1 VNQAATEDVWSIK
14 RVLTWAAED
23 LKRRGNDGGRLDVEL
38 LLGRVLGLDRIGL
51 IMQSE
56 RPLAPAELNAFREPF
71 KRRRLGEPVAYLL
84 GEREFYGISLRV
96 DARVLIPRPDSEL
109 LVEVALKRTR
119 ERSMRGDA
127 LDLCTG
133 SGCVAIAFARQR
145 PTWDVTASD
154 ISPDALALA
163 QANAHRTGAVRN
175 LRLVAGSLFAPIA
188 EQRFDLITANPPYIP
203 SADIEGLDAD
213 VRDFEPR
220 LALDGGP
227 DGLHITRRLVS
238 EAMAYLSPGGL
249 LALEGG
255 FDRGGAALE
264 PHPTA
269 ESYAKCCR
277 HLFVAMSNAIFDGY
291 AVRALGPKRI
301 RFLHYSPEAA
311 YPVLRKFVLLGVGGS
326 GVFLSVVFW
335 AWTFASLLGP

>member
-1 VNQAATEDVWSIK
+1 MSQATTEDVWSIK

-56 RPLAPAELNAFREPF
+56 RPLTPAELNAFRELF

-145 PTWDVTASD
+145 PTWSVTASD

-163 QANAHRTGAVRN
+163 RANAHRTGAVRN
-175 LRLVAGSLFAPIA
+175 LRLLEGSLFTPIA
-188 EQRFDLITANPPYIP
+188 EQRFDLVTANPPYI
-203 SADIEGLDAD
+203 ATGDIATLPVD

-220 LALDGGP
+220 LALDGGA
-227 DGLHITRRLVS
+227 DGLDLVR
-238 EAMAYLSPGGL
+238 EIAAQGPQHLTPGGV
-249 LALEGG
+249 LAMEIGA
-255 FDRGGAALE
+255 DQGAAAVAILE
-264 PHPTA
+264 R
-269 ESYAKCCR
+269 S
-277 HLFVAMSNAIFDGY
+277 GY
-291 AVRALGPKRI
+291 RDVELARDLGARD
-301 RFLHYSPEAA
+301 R
-311 YPVLRKFVLLGVGGS
+311 VVS
-326 GVFLSVVFW
+326 GY
-335 AWTFASLLGP
+335 GPP

>member
-1 VNQAATEDVWSIK
+1 VSQATTEDVWSIK

-56 RPLAPAELNAFREPF
+56 RPLTPAELNAFRELF

-145 PTWDVTASD
+145 PTWSVTASD

-163 QANAHRTGAVRN
+163 RANAHRTGAVRN
-175 LRLVAGSLFAPIA
+175 LRLLEGSLFTPIA
-188 EQRFDLITANPPYIP
+188 EQRFDLVTANPPYI
-203 SADIEGLDAD
+203 ATGDIATLPVD

-220 LALDGGP
+220 LALDGGA
-227 DGLHITRRLVS
+227 DGLDLVR
-238 EAMAYLSPGGL
+238 EIAAQGPQHLTPGGV
-249 LALEGG
+249 LAMEIGA
-255 FDRGGAALE
+255 DQGAAAVAILE
-264 PHPTA
+264 R
-269 ESYAKCCR
+269 S
-277 HLFVAMSNAIFDGY
+277 GY
-291 AVRALGPKRI
+291 RDVELARDLGARD
-301 RFLHYSPEAA
+301 R
-311 YPVLRKFVLLGVGGS
+311 VVS
-326 GVFLSVVFW
+326 GY
-335 AWTFASLLGP
+335 GPP